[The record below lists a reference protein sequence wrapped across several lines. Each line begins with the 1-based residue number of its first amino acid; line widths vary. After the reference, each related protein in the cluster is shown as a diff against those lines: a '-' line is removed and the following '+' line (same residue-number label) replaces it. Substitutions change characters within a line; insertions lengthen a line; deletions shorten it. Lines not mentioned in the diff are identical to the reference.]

1 MYTKS
6 LQSQHLYPKL
16 PLDLAISRIPVS
28 DYLKDPA
35 KFIDAYRG
43 HGSRIAN
50 LFMDYRNR
58 STFTLTNHYIARIV
72 GCDPRVVR
80 RWTAR
85 FVEDGW
91 LIKRSKDYNA
101 NVYKIVIDS
110 KSSYAMFMKSNP
122 DKAMF
127 LCNQVISVNERS
139 VLPNRDIIYINPSP
153 ILSYTAGAR
162 ETIKLSARE
171 VYTTQKK
178 EAERSWFNHQLHV
191 RVVRGI
197 KMLQEEQ
204 QKYIA
209 LHKKQPAMKDILSK
223 GPVREALISPSI
235 VKLAGLLELTE
246 LEQIKLIAFPDDLIE
261 EVYIEAEKVK
271 NGSSPRARDRIGWLM
286 AKLGEMAKNAN
297 LKPNWKWVFDVCEIL
312 GLDPRAKSE
321 ARPFGRKMSSVGQG
335 RYYPSQNQP
344 KVNATTPEYVKTHEW
359 KGHVEVPRKVH
370 DNDKLR
376 GYLLDALHS
385 PLGTTKFA
393 LHLYPLEVQ
402 ELSYDLLST
411 ENSCYCIELSRK
423 GRWVLENNTCKHK
436 RRDNGEDLCP

>member
-1 MYTKS
+1 MYTNIA
-6 LQSQHLYPKL
+6 QSQHLYPKL
-16 PLDLAISRIPVS
+16 PVNLAISKIPVD

-35 KFIDAYRG
+35 KFIGRYRG
-43 HGSRIAN
+43 HGARIAK
-50 LFMDYRNR
+50 LFMEYRHR
-58 STFTLTNHYIARIV
+58 IFTLTNQYIAGIV

-85 FVEDGW
+85 FVKDGW
-91 LIKRSKDYNA
+91 LIKQSKDYKA

-110 KSSYAMFMKSNP
+110 KSSYAMFMAKQP

-127 LCNQVISVNERS
+127 LCNHVISDKNQS
-139 VLPNRDIIYINPSP
+139 VLPNRDYIYINPSP

-162 ETIKLSARE
+162 ETIKLSARQ

-197 KMLQEEQ
+197 KMLLEEQ

-223 GPVREALISPSI
+223 GPVRDALISPSI
-235 VKLAGLLELTE
+235 VKLSGLLELTE
-246 LEQIKLIAFPDDLIE
+246 TEQIKLIAFPDDLIE

-286 AKLGEMAKNAN
+286 AKLVEMAKNAN
-297 LKPNWKWVFDVCEIL
+297 LRPNWKWVFDVCEIL

-321 ARPFGRKMSSVGQG
+321 ARPFGSRGKSSSVGH
-335 RYYPSQNQP
+335 RYRPPQDQP

-359 KGHVEVPRKVH
+359 KGNVEVPRKVH

-402 ELSYDLLST
+402 ELSYDLLAT